1 VLKLS
6 EKSKDIKNI
15 IKDKINLIENNQNK
29 NENLKYNLNNK
40 NNDNNKKIINEHN
53 LSNLNNIDNDDDI
66 KNISNKLNLNKNN
79 QLENLI
85 LNENYESNN
94 INKSQ
99 YSKKRKSTG
108 INENI
113 TKKSKYLNS
122 AEIIKKVTY
131 YSELEL
137 REPQQFNDIY
147 NKRDKLEWLKAV
159 NNELENMRSLK
170 VYKLVNKVPSNANII
185 TTWWVFTYKR
195 DSQGNIIKRK
205 ARLVARGFTQIE
217 GTDYTYTFSP
227 TLRQDSLRI
236 LSAYSAQNNYEIH
249 QLDVKAAYLNADLE
263 EEIYMEAPEGDDNYK
278 KKYWKLNKALYGL
291 KHNVKVYIKSMHY

>member
-1 VLKLS
+1 MLKLS
-6 EKSKDIKNI
+6 EKSEDIKNI

-40 NNDNNKKIINEHN
+40 NNDNNKKITNEHN

-85 LNENYESNN
+85 LNENYGNNN

-122 AEIIKKVTY
+122 AEIIKKVTF

-147 NKRDKLEWLKAV
+147 NKRDKLKWLKA
-159 NNELENMRSLK
+159 
-170 VYKLVNKVPSNANII
+170 
-185 TTWWVFTYKR
+185 
-195 DSQGNIIKRK
+195 
-205 ARLVARGFTQIE
+205 
-217 GTDYTYTFSP
+217 
-227 TLRQDSLRI
+227 
-236 LSAYSAQNNYEIH
+236 
-249 QLDVKAAYLNADLE
+249 
-263 EEIYMEAPEGDDNYK
+263 
-278 KKYWKLNKALYGL
+278 
-291 KHNVKVYIKSMHY
+291 